1 MSGRGLGERL
11 PGRGRRLRRRGLA
24 ETRLHQGSARGYA
37 LAVILVVALVLALLF
52 LPSPWS
58 VVVISLAAVC
68 EASFWG
74 FGIRYSRRRRAVVGV
89 QTMVGRLGE
98 TITALAPAGQVK
110 VDGEIWEARAQAGAK
125 AGETVRVTRVDGLT
139 LEVEPA

>member
-1 MSGRGLGERL
+1 
-11 PGRGRRLRRRGLA
+11 LA

-58 VVVISLAAVC
+58 VVVIALAAVC